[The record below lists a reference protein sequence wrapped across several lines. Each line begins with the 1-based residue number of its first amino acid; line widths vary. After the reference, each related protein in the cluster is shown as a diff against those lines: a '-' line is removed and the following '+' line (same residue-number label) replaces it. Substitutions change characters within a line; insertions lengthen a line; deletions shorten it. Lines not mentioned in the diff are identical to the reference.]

1 MLDRDKHQFA
11 VSNYLYGLGNFRFR
25 PISTPT
31 AFGCVDALAKVDSWF
46 GTLILNK
53 VSAEVLLQ
61 IEDWN
66 FTELPRFYLRYPL
79 PKELNEIRKWAHFGP
94 IIENLEGVSYLSVCY
109 SLADANDLPRYE
121 PVKVVKWVVSQVIR
135 LIDSTIKDKKY
146 REKELLREVE
156 ANWNHLHLLYRSRN
170 LDSIFSKLTLMLDY
184 IPAENACIVPLSY
197 RVHSV
202 DKVDQEV
209 IKTIILKISK
219 VNLSKLHCLFDRL
232 YESEFKLNVLD
243 FLFFLSSVN
252 RNARD
257 AFIELFSANLH
268 FFCKEGLLPVC
279 VILDGHPI
287 SMILSARQDLLSRDD
302 FGQLIKE
309 FRGLYTPKKSLGID
323 FHIINKIN
331 LSPDFIYKRNVNY
344 IHSGSLEGKKIA
356 IVGCGAIGGYL
367 ALSLGRLGAGSKG
380 GLLTLVDPDRLG
392 EHNIGRHALGKRFI
406 DANKA
411 EAIKYELSSQMV
423 GLRIESIS
431 KSVFSDECNGLF
443 NHDLIIDATAKTG
456 VSETINELFFAE
468 SINPKPTLIHIW
480 IRGNGQA
487 VQGLIVTGD
496 GVNACRTC
504 INEAG
509 RKLPPE
515 FDALPDYEEKHAFIA
530 CNDYTPYA
538 VSASLSAAALGTDM
552 VLGWAEGNLSP
563 MYRTRYAEAWTG
575 TKISSFDAKKRSDCL
590 VCNAKDVVK

>member
-25 PISTPT
+25 PTSTPT
-31 AFGCVDALAKVDSWF
+31 AFGSVDELEKVDSWF
-46 GTLILNK
+46 GTLTLNK

-79 PKELNEIRKWAHFGP
+79 PKDLNEIRKWAHFGP

-121 PVKVVKWVVSQVIR
+121 PVKVVKWVIGQVIR
-135 LIDSTIKDKKY
+135 LIDSTINDNKY
-146 REKELLREVE
+146 RENELLREVE
-156 ANWNHLHLLYRSRN
+156 ANWNHLRLLYRSRN
-170 LDSIFSKLTLMLDY
+170 QDSIFSKLTLMLDC
-184 IPAENACIVPLSY
+184 IPTENICIVPLGY
-197 RVHSV
+197 RINAV
-202 DKVDQEV
+202 DKIKQEI
-209 IKTIILKISK
+209 IKTVILKISK
-219 VNLSKLHCLFDRL
+219 VSLSKLHYLFDRL
-232 YESEFKLNVLD
+232 YGSESKLNLQD

-257 AFIELFSANLH
+257 TFIELFGANLH
-268 FFCKEGLLPVC
+268 FFCKYCFLPVC

-287 SMILSARQDLLSRDD
+287 SMILSVRPNLLVRDD

-309 FRGLYTPKKSLGID
+309 LRGICAPKKSLEIE
-323 FHIINKIN
+323 FHIINTIN
-331 LSPDFIYKRNVNY
+331 VSPDFIYKRNINH

-356 IVGCGAIGGYL
+356 VVGCGAIGGYL

-380 GLLTLVDPDRLG
+380 GLLTLIDPDRIG
-392 EHNIGRHALGKRFI
+392 EHNIGRHALGQRFI

-411 EAIKYELSSQMV
+411 EAIKYELSSQLV

-431 KSVFSDECNGLF
+431 KSVFSDECNDLF

-456 VSETINELFFAE
+456 VSETINELFFAK
-468 SINPKPTLIHIW
+468 SVNPKPTLMHIW

-504 INEAG
+504 INQAG
-509 RKLPPE
+509 TKLPPE
-515 FDALPDYEEKHAFIA
+515 FDALQGYEEKHAFIA

-563 MYRTRYAEAWTG
+563 MYRTRYSEAWTG

-590 VCNAKDVVK
+590 VCNAKEIVK